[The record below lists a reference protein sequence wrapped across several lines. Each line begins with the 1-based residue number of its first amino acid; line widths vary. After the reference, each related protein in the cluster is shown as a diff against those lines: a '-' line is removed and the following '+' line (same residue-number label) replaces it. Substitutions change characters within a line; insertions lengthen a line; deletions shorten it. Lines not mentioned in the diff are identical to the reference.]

1 MVHEVGL
8 SDPWGLF
15 QPLWQLAEE
24 KILFSHHLNTSGSF
38 SENSLMAGIF
48 IHHLDFKEK
57 CPQKQ
62 PDSSFTKSLLLL
74 ELASDTSLIPNL
86 GKFAVALWQFFLL
99 LQDQAS
105 SGEDINWADIK
116 QLKLILLN
124 CAGEPHRLETKTMD
138 TKGGLTGILQ
148 LSPKCSERRIFL
160 GKDKFWNSQ
169 AKREGCER
177 FDHCCQGAQFRAET
191 HGLLFTSFLWKIQRE
206 EQEYNFVRM
215 KIEG

>member
-1 MVHEVGL
+1 
-8 SDPWGLF
+8 
-15 QPLWQLAEE
+15 
-24 KILFSHHLNTSGSF
+24 
-38 SENSLMAGIF
+38 MAWIF

-138 TKGGLTGILQ
+138 TKGVWLEFCSYLLSVVRGGYFWGKTNSETLRLRGKAVKGLTTAVRVLSLGLRPTGYYLLLSFERSRGKSKSIILW
-148 LSPKCSERRIFL
+148 E
-160 GKDKFWNSQ
+160 
-169 AKREGCER
+169 
-177 FDHCCQGAQFRAET
+177 
-191 HGLLFTSFLWKIQRE
+191 WK
-206 EQEYNFVRM
+206 
-215 KIEG
+215 